1 MMQKSVHR
9 KRFLLLL
16 LIPVLLLAAGVT
28 LFLPVHGEE
37 KIYDTVVRLHVLAN
51 SDSEQDQA
59 LKLRVRDRI
68 LSVSAPLLEGCKTQK
83 EAEEALRAGMPAL
96 EDAAREV
103 IRENGYD
110 YPVRILLN
118 WEDYPARTY
127 ETCAFP
133 AGRYLSLRV
142 CIGEAEGKN
151 WWCVLFPPLCLSAA
165 GKTSKKDR
173 EDEFVEVGLTP
184 DQYRVITESG
194 TDTRYKV
201 RFRFLELF
209 ESIFR

>member
-110 YPVRILLN
+110 YPVRILLD
-118 WEDYPARTY
+118 WEDYPTRTY
-127 ETCAFP
+127 EACAFP

>member
-96 EDAAREV
+96 EDAARV
-103 IRENGYD
+103 SSGRTGTTIRCGFFWTGRTIQ
-110 YPVRILLN
+110 PAPMK
-118 WEDYPARTY
+118 PARSRRDGISL
-127 ETCAFP
+127 CASASGRRKGKTGGACCFRRSACLP
-133 AGRYLSLRV
+133 RRKTSFSAGHTKTATMTKRYSLLLRAGR
-142 CIGEAEGKN
+142 
-151 WWCVLFPPLCLSAA
+151 
-165 GKTSKKDR
+165 
-173 EDEFVEVGLTP
+173 
-184 DQYRVITESG
+184 
-194 TDTRYKV
+194 
-201 RFRFLELF
+201 
-209 ESIFR
+209 